1 MMLSL
6 KLAAPPRRL
15 TLAPVPLVRK
25 RIKPP
30 ALKLLPRRTYTKGML
45 LSGGFHAMA
54 IAAVIWL
61 PTLFPSPV
69 VLNDYRQKPAVA
81 AAQEPL
87 ILPMLPKLSAS
98 DSGSMRSAVPEPR
111 PSSSSAAANPAPLK
125 RDYAGPQEIISDFPH
140 ATNRVQTIRRPDLVS
155 PPELKFP
162 LRLQS
167 VVILPAPAAPRF
179 APRRTEVQIPIPE
192 ATVAMPKLV
201 SVPQPVAE
209 EPAAPA
215 VKPAVQPSTVS
226 SPVVE
231 LQTTPRKA
239 VIVVNAVNVAPAPSV
254 QIPDAQLSGSFVV
267 GPSLGTVAP
276 EKPLMGGNGRS
287 SEAIPAKSSAS
298 VSQPYKGSGAEGAI
312 RNGSGT
318 SSSPSAGAGSGK
330 IEGTGAV
337 VTSANGTGAGSG
349 TASRGNGNSGLTG
362 RNTGSNGAGGI
373 SISGGSSGRN
383 GGLGSRTVPMNRSYG
398 ITIIAG
404 GNSGGAGRDMGVFER
419 SETVFSVAIP
429 MSDAGGGPD
438 WPMQY
443 SLKNQSQSGAGML
456 VPPFAQKKVA
466 ATVARSQFGGEQG
479 PVFVTGTIDESG
491 KLQSLRSI
499 RSQDPRTQPA
509 IRALQQWEF
518 LPAQM
523 DGRPVASKVLIG
535 VTVTEE

>member
-6 KLAAPPRRL
+6 KLAASPRRL
-15 TLAPVPLVRK
+15 TLAPAPAARK

-45 LSGGFHAMA
+45 LSGGFHAVV
-54 IAAVIWL
+54 IAALIWL
-61 PTLFPSPV
+61 PALFPSPV
-69 VLNDYRQKPAVA
+69 IVNDYRERPAVA
-81 AAQEPL
+81 ATLEPL
-87 ILPMLPKLSAS
+87 ILPLLPKLTAS
-98 DSGSMRSAVPEPR
+98 ESGSMRSAAPAPR
-111 PSSSSAAANPAPLK
+111 SPSSAAANPAPMK
-125 RDYAGPQEIISDFPH
+125 RDYAGPQEIISDFPQ
-140 ATNRVQTIRRPDLVS
+140 ATNRVQTIRRPDLMS

-215 VKPAVQPSTVS
+215 KPAVQTPAVS

-267 GPSLGTVAP
+267 GPSLGKAAP
-276 EKPLMGGNGRS
+276 EKSLVGGDGKS
-287 SEAIPAKSSAS
+287 AETVPAKNSAI
-298 VSQPYKGSGAEGAI
+298 VSQPYKGSGTEGAI
-312 RNGSGT
+312 SNGSGT
-318 SSSPSAGAGSGK
+318 SSSPSVGAGSGN
-330 IEGTGAV
+330 IAATGAG
-337 VTSANGTGAGSG
+337 VTSANGTGSGSG
-349 TASRGNGNSGLTG
+349 TAGRSNGNSGLTG
-362 RNTGSNGAGGI
+362 RSNVSNGPGGI
-373 SISGGSSGRN
+373 SISGGSSGRI
-383 GGLGSRTVPMNRSYG
+383 GGVGSRTIPMNRSYG
-398 ITIIAG
+398 ITIIGG
-404 GNSGGAGRDMGVFER
+404 GNSGGAGRDMGVFDR

-466 ATVARSQFGGEQG
+466 ATVARTQFAGEQG

-499 RSQDPRTQPA
+499 RSQDPRAQPA